1 MSKKSKIVS
10 KLKRA
15 LKTRSVFRVSRRQI
29 STFETYGFIIGL
41 SDTWILMARTLEG
54 GYSDGLIALRVR
66 DISKV
71 EKDTSFET
79 RFALTQPQRDAHEIA
94 TIELDDVG
102 SILATMGKLSPLV
115 AIEREEVAPGACW
128 IGRYEGER
136 RKKFGLLLVQPDAS
150 WDLYSTG
157 YRFKDVTTVAIDSH
171 YNTALVSVA
180 GEAPAGAK

>member
-15 LKTRSVFRVSRRQI
+15 LKTPSVFRISRRSL
-29 STFETYGFIIGL
+29 STFKTDGFVIGL
-41 SDTWILMARTLEG
+41 SDTWILMARTMDG
-54 GYSDGLIALRVR
+54 GYSDGLEALRVR
-66 DISKV
+66 DV
-71 EKDTSFET
+71 TRVDKDTSFET
-79 RFALTQPQRDAHEIA
+79 RFALTQPQRDPHEIA
-94 TIELDDVG
+94 TIKLDDAA
-102 SILATMGKLSPLV
+102 SLLATMGKLSPLV
-115 AIEREEVAPGACW
+115 TIEREKVAPGGCW

-157 YRFKDVTTVAIDSH
+157 YRFKDVTTVAIDGH

-180 GEAPAGAK
+180 GEPPAGAK